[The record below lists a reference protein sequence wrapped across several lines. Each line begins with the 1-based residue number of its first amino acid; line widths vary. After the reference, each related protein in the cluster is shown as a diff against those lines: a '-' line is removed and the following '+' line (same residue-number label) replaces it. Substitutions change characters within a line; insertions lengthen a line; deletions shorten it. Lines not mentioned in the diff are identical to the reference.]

1 MLAARTAVRAPT
13 HTLQRRP
20 KPSAVRVSRFG
31 VQVVLFQ
38 VLYQAKL
45 MLTAL
50 LSVFFLSRQLTT
62 RKWLALG
69 TLTIGVVTVELSDA
83 SSSAPQHASSQR
95 HAALGIFAVL
105 LAATLSSAAG
115 VYFEAIVKRVEAH
128 PPSLWVRNVQLCVF
142 TIPIAAIS
150 AVANWN
156 HAGVSTGPAIEA
168 LDATTTL
175 LIILNASGGL
185 IVAAA
190 LKYGDSILKNF
201 VTAFSVILGTI
212 ISVFLFDFQLSLQ
225 FAAGAMLVIA
235 SGYAYAIE
243 PGSAVAEK
251 SATGPAG
258 STEEEKAIMLDADEA
273 ASGASDDDW
282 RSRDHPKLP
291 ADAIHS

>member
-1 MLAARTAVRAPT
+1 MLTARTAVRAPT
-13 HTLQRRP
+13 HTLQCRIN
-20 KPSAVRVSRFG
+20 PSAVRVSRLG

-50 LSVFFLSRQLTT
+50 LSVFFLGRQLTT

-69 TLTIGVVTVELSDA
+69 TLTMGVVAVELSDA
-83 SSSAPQHASSQR
+83 SSSAPRHASAKR
-95 HAALGIFAVL
+95 HALLGIFAVL
-105 LAATLSSAAG
+105 LAATLSSTAG
-115 VYFEAIVKRVEAH
+115 VYFEAIVKTVEAH

-142 TIPIAAIS
+142 TIPIAAITV
-150 AVANWN
+150 VANWK
-156 HAGVSTGPAIEA
+156 HAGVSTGPAFEA

-225 FAAGAMLVIA
+225 FAAGALLVIA

-243 PGSAVAEK
+243 PGSAAAGK
-251 SATGPAG
+251 PTTGPAG
-258 STEEEKAIMLDADEA
+258 SKEEEKSIMLDTEEA
-273 ASGASDDDW
+273 ASGASDDEW
-282 RSRDHPKLP
+282 RSCNPKLY
-291 ADAIHS
+291 AAGAIRP